1 MVLRICPHSGYPNY
15 LSSTLLRQQ
24 TPFLQKKRSYGYA
37 KKLTVG
43 KAASELKENTCTQ
56 GPRHANILAW
66 VLKKVVFSLLPSEYR
81 TRAPSVSAPIFSLVI
96 LVFINSCL
104 PNFSQH
110 YFNVYLSFFV
120 KDDCFLFLWMC
131 KKAEDDVLANSK

>member
-37 KKLTVG
+37 KKLIVG
-43 KAASELKENTCTQ
+43 NAASELMENTCTQ

-66 VLKKVVFSLLPSEYR
+66 LLKKVVFSLLPSEYR
-81 TRAPSVSAPIFSLVI
+81 TRALSVSAPIFSLVI
-96 LVFINSCL
+96 LVFIDSCL

-110 YFNVYLSFFV
+110 YFNVYLSFSLKMIAFCFYRCV
-120 KDDCFLFLWMC
+120 KKLRTMF
-131 KKAEDDVLANSK
+131 